1 MQVGDWVWLTKPS
14 GLPGIDDICRPA
26 VVDTIRTC
34 TVIVRVPFWGN
45 SLIRAKH
52 SEITPLRPEPDYSR
66 YDHECDHLC
75 NHCKWVQEPG
85 GSPIS
90 WNYFWALR
98 ATEHSWS
105 QDRWREFEE
114 KHRKAIVRAED
125 FFKPSDEVPE
135 EISTYEE
142 FKNYKMSKQ
151 MHVDPA
157 TGAMKQTK
165 LARCGLVPPR
175 AELELAE
182 RFGLGVESGKYSAN
196 NWRGGYAWSKSY
208 DALCRH
214 LREFWDG
221 KDFDDE
227 AQQEYASAKGTPVE
241 QAPKFKHIIA
251 VAWHAMV
258 LATFMDEHPD
268 KDDRYRRA

>member
-1 MQVGDWVWLTKPS
+1 MHVGDWVWLTKTS
-14 GLPGIDDICRPA
+14 GLAGIDDIRRPA
-26 VVDTIRTC
+26 VVETMGTKGA
-34 TVIVRVPFWGN
+34 VVRVPVWN
-45 SLIRAKH
+45 NKLIRAKL
-52 SEITPLRPEPDYSR
+52 SELTPLTPDYSC
-66 YDHECDHLC
+66 YDHECDYLC
-75 NHCKWVQEPG
+75 SHCQWVQEPG
-85 GSPIS
+85 ASPIS

-98 ATEHSWS
+98 ATEQSWS
-105 QDRWREFEE
+105 QERWREFEE
-114 KHRKAIVRAED
+114 KHRKANVLAED
-125 FFKPSDEVPE
+125 FFQPSDVVPE
-135 EISTYEE
+135 GISTYEE
-142 FKNYKMSKQ
+142 FKNYNMSKQ

-221 KDFDDE
+221 KDFDEE
-227 AQQEYASAKGTPVE
+227 AQQEYAVAKGIPVE

-268 KDDRYRRA
+268 KDDRYKRA